1 MCVAGYVIADDDVAN
16 RNIKCCCRWSST
28 VEDEDQRWRLS
39 VVEDDV
45 PILKMV
51 KMFQ

>member
-1 MCVAGYVIADDDVAN
+1 MCVASYVYAYDDITD

-39 VVEDDV
+39 VVEDDAPV
-45 PILKMV
+45 LKML
-51 KMFQ
+51 KMF